1 MEGVRVGIIGG
12 TFDPIH
18 YGHLIIA
25 EEARVKVGLARVIF
39 IPAGNPPHK
48 LRRPYSPAHHRYR
61 MVELAIASN
70 PYFEVSPIEV
80 NRPGPS
86 YSVDTVRM
94 LREEMG
100 PGVELYF
107 IMGVDSLA
115 GILTWHRP
123 EELIKL
129 CRIIAVNRPGYG
141 VDIDA
146 LDQVLPGIKKQV
158 IFIKAP
164 EIGISSTEIQERVR
178 AGLPIRY
185 LVPPEVERYIYE
197 HNLYR
202 DYRDEKP

>member
-1 MEGVRVGIIGG
+1 MERVGVIGG

-25 EEARVKVGLARVIF
+25 EEARVKVGLAKVIF

-70 PYFEVSPIEV
+70 PYFEISPIEI

-86 YSVDTVRM
+86 YSVDTMAM

-100 PGVELYF
+100 PDVELYF

-115 GILTWHRP
+115 GILTWHKP

-129 CRIIAVNRPGYG
+129 CKIIAVNRPGYG

-146 LDQVLPGIKKQV
+146 LDSLIPGIKEQV

-164 EIGISSTEIQERVR
+164 EIGISSTEIQQRVR
-178 AGLPIRY
+178 EGLPIKY

-197 HNLYR
+197 NNLYR
-202 DYRDEKP
+202 DYRHEKP

>member
-1 MEGVRVGIIGG
+1 MERVKIGVIGG

-25 EEARVKVGLARVIF
+25 EEARVKVGLAKVIF

-48 LRRPYSPAHHRYR
+48 LRRPYSPAHHRYK

-70 PYFEVSPIEV
+70 PYFEISPIEI

-86 YSVDTVRM
+86 YSVDTM
-94 LREEMG
+94 AILREEMG
-100 PGVELYF
+100 PNVELYF

-115 GILTWHRP
+115 GILTWHKP

-129 CRIIAVNRPGYG
+129 CKIIAVNRPGYG

-146 LDQVLPGIKKQV
+146 LNSIIPGIKEQV

-164 EIGISSTEIQERVR
+164 EIGISSTEIQQRVR
-178 AGLPIRY
+178 EGLPIRY

-197 HNLYR
+197 NKLYR
-202 DYRDEKP
+202 DYRNEKP

>member
-1 MEGVRVGIIGG
+1 MERVKIGVIGG

-25 EEARVKVGLARVIF
+25 EEARVKVGLAKVIF

-48 LRRPYSPAHHRYR
+48 LRRPYSPAHHRYK

-70 PYFEVSPIEV
+70 PYFEISPIEI

-86 YSVDTVRM
+86 YSVDTM
-94 LREEMG
+94 AILREEMG
-100 PGVELYF
+100 PNVELYF

-115 GILTWHRP
+115 GILTWHKP

-129 CRIIAVNRPGYG
+129 CKIIAVNRPGYG

-146 LDQVLPGIKKQV
+146 LNSLIPGIKEQV

-164 EIGISSTEIQERVR
+164 EIGISSTEIQQRVR
-178 AGLPIRY
+178 EGLPIRY

-197 HNLYR
+197 NKLYR
-202 DYRDEKP
+202 DYRNEKP

>member
-1 MEGVRVGIIGG
+1 MERVKIGIIGG

-25 EEARVKVGLARVIF
+25 EEARVRVGLAKVIF
-39 IPAGNPPHK
+39 IPAGHPPHK

-61 MVELAIASN
+61 MVELAISSN

-86 YSVDTVRM
+86 YSVDTVAM
-94 LREEMG
+94 LRKEMG
-100 PGVELYF
+100 SDSELYF

-123 EELIKL
+123 DELIKL
-129 CRIIAVNRPGYG
+129 CKIIAVNRPGYG
-141 VDIDA
+141 VDIEA
-146 LDQVLPGIKKQV
+146 LDSVIPGIKKQV

-178 AGLPIRY
+178 EGLPIRY

-197 HNLYR
+197 HNLYK
-202 DYRDEKP
+202 DYRDEKS

>member
-1 MEGVRVGIIGG
+1 MERVKIGVIGG

-25 EEARVKVGLARVIF
+25 EEARVKVGLAKVIF

-48 LRRPYSPAHHRYR
+48 LRRPYSPAHHRYK

-70 PYFEVSPIEV
+70 PYFEISPIEI

-86 YSVDTVRM
+86 YSVDTM
-94 LREEMG
+94 AILREEMG
-100 PGVELYF
+100 PNVELYF

-115 GILTWHRP
+115 GILTWHKP

-129 CRIIAVNRPGYG
+129 CKIIAVNRPGYG

-146 LDQVLPGIKKQV
+146 LNNIIPGIKEQV

-164 EIGISSTEIQERVR
+164 EIGISSTEIQQRVR
-178 AGLPIRY
+178 EGLPIRY

-197 HNLYR
+197 NKLYR
-202 DYRDEKP
+202 DYRNEKP

>member
-1 MEGVRVGIIGG
+1 MERIRIGIIGG

-48 LRRPYSPAHHRYR
+48 LRRPYSPAQHRYR

-70 PYFEVSPIEV
+70 PYFEVSPVEV

-100 PGVELYF
+100 PEVDLFF

-115 GILTWHRP
+115 GILTWHKP

-129 CRIIAVNRPGYG
+129 CKIIAVNRPGYG

-158 IFIKAP
+158 IFIRAP

-197 HNLYR
+197 HHLYR
-202 DYRDEKP
+202 DYFNEKP

>member
-1 MEGVRVGIIGG
+1 MKVGIIGG

-25 EEARVKVGLARVIF
+25 EEARVKVGLVKVIF

-48 LRRPYSPAHHRYR
+48 LRRPFSPAHHRYK

-86 YSVDTVRM
+86 YSVDTVAM
-94 LREEMG
+94 LRKEMG
-100 PGVELYF
+100 PEVELYF

-115 GILTWHRP
+115 GILTWHKP

-129 CRIIAVNRPGYG
+129 CKIIAVNRPGYG
-141 VDIDA
+141 VDIEA
-146 LDQVLPGIKKQV
+146 LDSIIPGIKSQV

-178 AGLPIRY
+178 EGLPIRY
-185 LVPPEVERYIYE
+185 LVPPEVEQYIYQ

-202 DYRDEKP
+202 DYRDEEP

>member
-1 MEGVRVGIIGG
+1 MERVKIGIIGG

-25 EEARVKVGLARVIF
+25 EEARVKVGLVKVIF
-39 IPAGNPPHK
+39 IPAGTPPHK

-70 PYFEVSPIEV
+70 PYFEASPIEV

-86 YSVDTVRM
+86 YSVDTVSM

-100 PGVELYF
+100 SGVELYF

-115 GILTWHRP
+115 GILTWHKP
-123 EELIKL
+123 EEFIKL
-129 CRIIAVNRPGYG
+129 CKIVAVNRPGYG

-146 LDQVLPGIKKQV
+146 LDNVLPGIKKQV

-178 AGLPIRY
+178 EGLPIKY

-202 DYRDEKP
+202 NYCDEKP

>member
-1 MEGVRVGIIGG
+1 MERVKVGIIGG

-25 EEARVKVGLARVIF
+25 EEARVKVGLVKVIF

-48 LRRPYSPAHHRYR
+48 LRRPYSPAHHRYK

-86 YSVDTVRM
+86 YSVDTVAM
-94 LREEMG
+94 LQKEMG
-100 PGVELYF
+100 PEVDLYF

-115 GILTWHRP
+115 GILTWHKP

-129 CRIIAVNRPGYG
+129 CKIIAVNRPGYG

-146 LDQVLPGIKKQV
+146 LDSVIPGIKRQV

-178 AGLPIRY
+178 EGLPIKY
-185 LVPPEVERYIYE
+185 LVPPEVEQYIYE